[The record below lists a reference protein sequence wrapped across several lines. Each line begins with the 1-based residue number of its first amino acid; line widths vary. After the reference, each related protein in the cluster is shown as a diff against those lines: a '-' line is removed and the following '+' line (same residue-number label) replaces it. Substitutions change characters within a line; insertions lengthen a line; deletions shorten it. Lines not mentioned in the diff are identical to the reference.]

1 VVAAKGLG
9 TGADA
14 CVLGTRCAVA
24 VALAGLVAVC
34 AVLADHTAQTL
45 TANEAGLA
53 RTLPGRLSTAFPFAA
68 AGVAATRLTVD
79 AIIAVHT
86 GGAMKTVEVGL
97 TLALS

>member
-53 RTLPGRLSTAFPFAA
+53 R
-68 AGVAATRLTVD
+68 
-79 AIIAVHT
+79 
-86 GGAMKTVEVGL
+86 
-97 TLALS
+97 ALS